1 MVKLADSCMIIRP
14 PKQQQQQ
21 QQQQKQQQQKP
32 ANEAT
37 SLDTT
42 THSQSGMPFAAQTTT
57 SLIMENSP
65 NLIQSPL
72 QLRATMGPNF
82 VHCMGCSGGGG
93 GCQEQPQQQQQ
104 QQSYASNGSTTTNG
118 QNQVVPT
125 HHSMHQSVQHPF
137 IVVQQQQPVHHQIY
151 AAATSQ
157 QSHQYE
163 MMSPH
168 QFAHNFPPQYAQA
181 QYSQPINLPAAA
193 YSIHFPQ
200 SPPQYVAPNL
210 VPMHLAKSPS
220 FRSTQAT

>member
-32 ANEAT
+32 ASSVNETT

-42 THSQSGMPFAAQTTT
+42 THSQSGMPSFATQTTT

-82 VHCMGCSGGGG
+82 VHCMGCSGG
-93 GCQEQPQQQQQ
+93 QEQQQPQ
-104 QQSYASNGSTTTNG
+104 SFASNGSTTTNG

-125 HHSMHQSVQHPF
+125 HHSVQHPF
-137 IVVQQQQPVHHQIY
+137 IVVQQQQPVHHHQIY
-151 AAATSQ
+151 AAAAATSQ

-181 QYSQPINLPAAA
+181 QYAQPINLPPNAAA

-220 FRSTQAT
+220 FRPTQAT